1 MLFVH
6 MAGIMAGI
14 RMVHVCLPPT
24 FAMVILM
31 QGVVGAITLE
41 PSPTTI
47 KTSGDN
53 LVISWTDVPSPSN
66 LDWLG
71 IYMPPESAHENYIG
85 YVLLAS
91 VDGWETGRGSFAFP
105 AGKLLMWPNSVCVTS
120 TPRIRTCSPEICGP
134 EFEDRLD
141 ILHFNNVFYVFST

>member
-1 MLFVH
+1 MMLFVH
-6 MAGIMAGI
+6 MAGI
-14 RMVHVCLPPT
+14 RMVHVCLPPI
-24 FAMVILM
+24 FAVVILI
-31 QGVVGAITLE
+31 QGLVGAITLE

-71 IYMPPESAHENYIG
+71 IYMPPASAHENYIG

-91 VDGWETGRGSFAFP
+91 VDGWETGKGSFAFP
-105 AGKLLMWPNSVCVTS
+105 AGKLLMSPNSVCVPS
-120 TPRIRTCSPEICGP
+120 DSHLFPRKLWS
-134 EFEDRLD
+134 
-141 ILHFNNVFYVFST
+141 